1 MPDKTV
7 VVITSNYNYNES
19 NISNSYHYLIVFIVM
34 NKVFEVINTNSIN
47 NKVIKVLFTMLIIVI
62 AVIIMNMYKVLF
74 SAQ

>member
-34 NKVFEVINTNSIN
+34 IKVFEVINTNSIN
-47 NKVIKVLFTMLIIVI
+47 NKVIKVLFTMLIIAI

>member
-34 NKVFEVINTNSIN
+34 IKVFEVVNTNSIN

-62 AVIIMNMYKVLF
+62 AGIIMNMYKVLF

>member
-62 AVIIMNMYKVLF
+62 AGIIMNMYKVLF